1 MLASIAHVLPLTTI
15 RRERVLPVPGR
26 VLVRQGQ
33 KVAPRDVIAEAAVAP
48 EHLLLD
54 VPRALGVT
62 AKEAAEL
69 LQRGVGDTV
78 DEDDLIAGPV
88 GITRRVLR
96 APVSGQIVL
105 IRGGKVLLR
114 VDSAPYQLRAG
125 LVGVVADLIA
135 ERGAV
140 IESVGAVVQGVWG
153 NGRLGFGLLQ
163 NQMQTPNDKIVPGDL
178 DVGLRGT
185 IALGGYCDD
194 PEVLQAAAGIPVKG
208 LILTSMAAALVP
220 LAMQMPYAIVV
231 LRGFG
236 EQPLDSASY
245 KLLTSNQ
252 NREASLNGMPFNRF
266 AGTRPEVVIPL
277 PASSDPPLPA
287 ESEDFAA
294 GQRVRRTRS
303 KELHSVGTI
312 QHILP
317 QLAVLPNG
325 VRARAA
331 SIQWESGETAVV
343 PLANLEI
350 LT

>member
-1 MLASIAHVLPLTTI
+1 
-15 RRERVLPVPGR
+15 
-26 VLVRQGQ
+26 
-33 KVAPRDVIAEAAVAP
+33 
-48 EHLLLD
+48 
-54 VPRALGVT
+54 
-62 AKEAAEL
+62 
-69 LQRGVGDTV
+69 V

-105 IRGGKVLLR
+105 IRKGKVLLE

-125 LVGVVADLIA
+125 LVGVVVDLIA

-140 IESVGAVVQGVWG
+140 IESVGALVQGVWG

-163 NQMQTPNDKIVPGDL
+163 NQMETPNDKITPSDL
-178 DVGLRGT
+178 DVSLRGA

-194 PEVLQAAAGIPVKG
+194 PDVLQAAADIPVKG
-208 LILTSMAAALVP
+208 LILTSMAASLVP
-220 LAMQMPYAIVV
+220 MALRMPYALVV

-252 NREASLNGMPFNRF
+252 NREASLNGTSFNRF
-266 AGTRPEVVIPL
+266 RGTRPEVVIPL
-277 PASSDPPLPA
+277 PASSDPPQPS
-287 ESEDFAA
+287 ETEDFAA
-294 GQRVRRTRS
+294 EQRVRLIRS
-303 KELHSVGTI
+303 KELHSVGVI
-312 QHILP
+312 QHISP
-317 QLAVLPNG
+317 QLTVLPNG
-325 VRARAA
+325 LRAQTA
-331 SIQWESGETAVV
+331 SVQLESGETVIV